1 MKMSKFL
8 SLVLCVTCV
17 SLLYVYQQT
26 EIFRF
31 AYLGQ
36 KKQCLFDDLLDKNTV
51 LRYNIKRNGSLVYI
65 GSKIAKSNDFQMPES
80 YRLVKLA
87 PDREGALAKSRTQ
100 PIAALAAR
108 IFSVKSEVQAKTIN
122 P

>member
-8 SLVLCVTCV
+8 SLIICVTCI
-17 SLLYVYQQT
+17 SLLYVHQQT

-36 KKQCLFDDLLDKNTV
+36 KKQCLFEDLLDKNAV

-65 GSKIAKSNDFQMPES
+65 GSKIAKCNDFQMPES
-80 YRLVKLA
+80 YRLVRLA
-87 PDREGALAKSRTQ
+87 PNKEGAFTRPKVQ
-100 PIAALAAR
+100 PIAALASR
-108 IFSVKSEVQAKTIN
+108 IFSVKNEVQAKTIN